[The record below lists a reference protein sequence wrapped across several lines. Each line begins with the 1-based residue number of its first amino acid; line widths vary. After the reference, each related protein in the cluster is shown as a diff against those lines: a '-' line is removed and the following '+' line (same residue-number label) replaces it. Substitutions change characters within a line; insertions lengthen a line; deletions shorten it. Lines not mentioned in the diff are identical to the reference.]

1 MVFIKHSS
9 LLYWYS
15 QWKCVPWLFSSIWSV
30 GSGVPRISSVSLSKG
45 FAMKLLRPCSGQVM
59 VRGSQGR
66 DDIIMADLLIYFLFF
81 MDDIKENEL
90 QWWQIQTIIFLLVRW
105 GVQHV
110 DMSPGD
116 RLRSPAGYFPS
127 QIYSKNIKK
136 FKRKFRSEKN
146 KLFSIRI
153 CLTILRICRRSSWSG
168 LDALPGEKSEHL
180 GPRKKPLVI
189 IRFNSIPL
197 DSKCPNYMN

>member
-1 MVFIKHSS
+1 MWFLVVLIHSIS
-9 LLYWYS
+9 RVWCP
-15 QWKCVPWLFSSIWSV
+15 KDLFSV
-30 GSGVPRISSVSLSKG
+30 TVCKG
-45 FAMKLLRPCSGQVM
+45 FTMELLRPCSGQVM
-59 VRGSQGR
+59 VRGGWH
-66 DDIIMADLLIYFLFF
+66 DHGWFF

-136 FKRKFRSEKN
+136 FKRKFCSEKN
-146 KLFSIRI
+146 KLLSIRI